1 MTRSRAQAVSRRH
14 YRWQWFWLL
23 LSLPLALLLMLH
35 EARADSTCG
44 KLTSLADLKGP
55 AQHIVYQLKPAQPAW
70 SLVRTAMPADKRA
83 DVQGYGDTPLADAM
97 ADAKRDGSGWVR
109 HFWYSDCSGF

>member
-1 MTRSRAQAVSRRH
+1 MTRSRAKAVSRRH

-44 KLTSLADLKGP
+44 KLNSLADLKGP
-55 AQHIVYQLKPAQPAW
+55 AHNVVYYAKPARPAW
-70 SLVRTAMPADKRA
+70 GLLQTAMPADKQAGARRH
-83 DVQGYGDTPLADAM
+83 GETPLADALT
-97 ADAKRDGSGWVR
+97 DAKRDGSGWLQ